1 MWELTHNLV
10 CRYPLQKQSVQI
22 DFEIVLRKQEQW
34 IDEFKDSIRLVDVL
48 WSSFNGS
55 AFLSEKVSEQEV
67 KLAETVNRY
76 IHILATKIRHDRLTA
91 GGEDDLNDVSNSNSL
106 GAEIWN
112 AIAQDLG
119 EKSGLRVP
127 CSQDSIIIQMSEG
140 GADRTSVTLYRG
152 ETDGSFQDGTG
163 EASSLRSTNKPGTIK
178 SKL

>member
-1 MWELTHNLV
+1 MGADRQTG
-10 CRYPLQKQSVQI
+10 RYPFNKQSMGI
-22 DFEIVLRKQEQW
+22 DSEILLRKQEQRL
-34 IDEFKDSIRLVDVL
+34 DEFKDSRRLVDVL
-48 WSSFNGS
+48 WSSVNS
-55 AFLSEKVSEQEV
+55 SPFLSEKVSEQEM

-76 IHILATKIRHDRLTA
+76 MHILATKVQHDRFTT
-91 GGEDDLNDVSNSNSL
+91 GGDGPLNKVSNSL

-127 CSQDSIIIQMSEG
+127 SSLDSIIIQMSEG
-140 GADRTSVTLYRG
+140 GAARTSVTLYCG